1 MKRTRAAMDTGRV
14 SGKEGQWVIV
24 HNGDVVACSD
34 DAGEMFRLAEGYPQ
48 DEVVVTKILYDGASF
63 Y

>member
-1 MKRTRAAMDTGRV
+1 MSGHGATSTRAM
-14 SGKEGQWVIV
+14 EGQWTVV
-24 HNGDVVACSD
+24 HGGATVACGD

-48 DEVVVTKILYDGASF
+48 DEVVVTKVLYDGTSF

>member
-1 MKRTRAAMDTGRV
+1 MDTGRV

>member
-1 MKRTRAAMDTGRV
+1 MKWTRAAMDTGCV